1 MLLAVDVAVE
11 VALAVVPGT
20 SVLAAVELPVAEAAE
35 AVEAVE
41 SSEFA
46 GAVY

>member
-1 MLLAVDVAVE
+1 MLLAADVAVD

-20 SVLAAVELPVAEAAE
+20 SVLAAVELPVAEA
-35 AVEAVE
+35 VEAVE
-41 SSEFA
+41 VVESESSA